1 MQLKI
6 FLVCLK
12 SKLRKLSGIKYI
24 ELKNNIIE
32 VLNKIKNDKYKN
44 ILKGSYK
51 KDNIFIH
58 KSKTVRKF
66 KVYKD

>member
-1 MQLKI
+1 M
-6 FLVCLK
+6 FK

-24 ELKNNIIE
+24 ELKNNITE

-51 KDNIFIH
+51 RDNIFIP
-58 KSKTVRKF
+58 KSKIVRKF

>member
-1 MQLKI
+1 M
-6 FLVCLK
+6 FK

-51 KDNIFIH
+51 RDNIFIH
-58 KSKTVRKF
+58 KSKIVRKF